1 MRLTV
6 TRRTDLAARALV
18 VLSQE
23 GRRMKAPE
31 LAKAL
36 QTTAGY
42 LPQVL
47 GPLIAAGWVQSDPGP
62 TGGYQLDAR
71 LDDIS
76 VLDVVEAV
84 EGPTN
89 NSECVLIEG
98 PCNQDV
104 HCALHVPWSQA
115 RAVLCAQLAASP
127 VSQLELSPARV

>member
-62 TGGYQLDAR
+62 TDSYQLDAR